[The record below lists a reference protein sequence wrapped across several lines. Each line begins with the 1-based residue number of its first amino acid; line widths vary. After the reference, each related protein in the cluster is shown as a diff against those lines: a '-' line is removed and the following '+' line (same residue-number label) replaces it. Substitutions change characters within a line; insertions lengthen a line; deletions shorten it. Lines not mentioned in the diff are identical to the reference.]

1 MPQQTRGGFMHTPLF
16 YRIFKTVGYAV
27 LVLGIAAILYALF
40 ISISYWDGIGV

>member
-1 MPQQTRGGFMHTPLF
+1 MHTPIF

-27 LVLGIAAILYALF
+27 LVLGILAILYALF

>member
-1 MPQQTRGGFMHTPLF
+1 MNTQFF

-27 LVLGIAAILYALF
+27 LILGIIAILYAIY

>member
-1 MPQQTRGGFMHTPLF
+1 MNAPLF

-27 LVLGIAAILYALF
+27 LVLGAAAILYALF